1 MKILLI
7 LDAISLKKNAQLF
20 SVNKELLLIQPR
32 PKDLPLYS
40 PEVHT
45 FVIKLDFLANAFRRR
60 LEFGCT
66 VYNLCDRI
74 MRAHECLSQVN
85 WSLIV
90 VSKKK
95 QHVCSVIINTPG
107 HCSRRRQRWEIKKK
121 LIDLYHTLDVN
132 STRLDPT
139 RSLSNAVDHCCSK
152 SNKNGILKAY

>member
-32 PKDLPLYS
+32 SKDLPLYS

-45 FVIKLDFLANAFRRR
+45 FAIKLDFLANAFRRR

-74 MRAHECLSQVN
+74 MRAHECFSQVN

-90 VSKKK
+90 VSKKNNIRPGTILMK
-95 QHVCSVIINTPG
+95 HQILGYPIFRQNQIKDYCFSVSMQIY
-107 HCSRRRQRWEIKKK
+107 E
-121 LIDLYHTLDVN
+121 
-132 STRLDPT
+132 
-139 RSLSNAVDHCCSK
+139 
-152 SNKNGILKAY
+152 